1 MLNLIK
7 YELIKQR
14 GSKFI
19 ALGIFAILEVIFLL
33 GVLLEKDGFLG
44 FGMGFLAIVS
54 IVFIFWLGIEAI
66 FTLSNDMK
74 NKSGY
79 MLFMT
84 PQSVYKI
91 MAGKVLSSI
100 ITIIIAMA
108 CIALLALA
116 DMTILLVRFS
126 SIKEFTNMVRD
137 MTEAFTGI
145 DFSWQS
151 GLGFLIM
158 LILSWISMVA
168 AGFVA
173 VTISNTLLANL
184 KAKGLISFVIFIAV
198 GIISSYILNILYGF
212 IGYDNN
218 ILVFVINLAVSVIT
232 TLICF
237 IVSGECMKRRLAL

>member
-1 MLNLIK
+1 
-7 YELIKQR
+7 
-14 GSKFI
+14 
-19 ALGIFAILEVIFLL
+19 
-33 GVLLEKDGFLG
+33 
-44 FGMGFLAIVS
+44 
-54 IVFIFWLGIEAI
+54 
-66 FTLSNDMK
+66 
-74 NKSGY
+74 
-79 MLFMT
+79 
-84 PQSVYKI
+84 
-91 MAGKVLSSI
+91 
-100 ITIIIAMA
+100 
-108 CIALLALA
+108 
-116 DMTILLVRFS
+116 
-126 SIKEFTNMVRD
+126 MVRD

>member
-14 GSKFI
+14 GSKLI

>member
-1 MLNLIK
+1 MFNLIK

-14 GSKFI
+14 GSKLI

-168 AGFVA
+168 AGFLA

>member
-1 MLNLIK
+1 MFNLIK

-14 GSKFI
+14 GSKLI

>member
-1 MLNLIK
+1 M
-7 YELIKQR
+7 
-14 GSKFI
+14 
-19 ALGIFAILEVIFLL
+19 IFLL

-84 PQSVYKI
+84 PHSVYKI

>member
-14 GSKFI
+14 GSKLI

-84 PQSVYKI
+84 PHSVYKI

>member
-14 GSKFI
+14 GSKLI

-33 GVLLEKDGFLG
+33 GVLLENDGFLG

-84 PQSVYKI
+84 PHSVYKI

-100 ITIIIAMA
+100 ITIIIATA

-218 ILVFVINLAVSVIT
+218 ILVFVINLAVSIIT

>member
-14 GSKFI
+14 GSKLI

-137 MTEAFTGI
+137 MTESFTGI

>member
-1 MLNLIK
+1 M
-7 YELIKQR
+7 
-14 GSKFI
+14 
-19 ALGIFAILEVIFLL
+19 

-108 CIALLALA
+108 CIALIALA

>member
-108 CIALLALA
+108 CIALIALA

>member
-84 PQSVYKI
+84 PHSVYKI

>member
-14 GSKFI
+14 GSKLI

-33 GVLLEKDGFLG
+33 GVLLEKNGFLG